1 VFVPNLPD
9 GLPKPGRP
17 GILSFP
23 AGRPGRSHGGKIH
36 RMTMASQQQLTD
48 EQVVEL
54 RKDKVELN
62 RHARRM
68 TGMKAVC
75 KGKSDGVLECETREG
90 RCPEFDTCHK
100 S

>member
-1 VFVPNLPD
+1 
-9 GLPKPGRP
+9 
-17 GILSFP
+17 
-23 AGRPGRSHGGKIH
+23 
-36 RMTMASQQQLTD
+36 MTMAPQRQLTD

-54 RKDKVELN
+54 RKDKIELN